1 MPCLQ
6 KASTLS
12 WRQTANKQQQQ
23 QTHITLMRLEINKKL
38 YMNSLCSSLCAP
50 VCHKLCFC
58 FFFTDGFDLEVEG
71 ELS

>member
-1 MPCLQ
+1 
-6 KASTLS
+6 
-12 WRQTANKQQQQ
+12 
-23 QTHITLMRLEINKKL
+23 MRLEINKKL